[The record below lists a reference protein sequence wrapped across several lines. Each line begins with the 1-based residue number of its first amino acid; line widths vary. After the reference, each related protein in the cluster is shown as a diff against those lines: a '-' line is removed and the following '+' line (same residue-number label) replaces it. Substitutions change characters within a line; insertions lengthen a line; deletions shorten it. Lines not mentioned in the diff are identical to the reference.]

1 MYRIS
6 ILALLI
12 AAGCATPT
20 YQPVTSFAIEP
31 KIDVPQATPTGDTLG
46 VRPLEY
52 GRPYRQPI
60 AYRDKGLILGSFDKY
75 HWAELPRDTG
85 TRALVDAITATRR
98 FQDVGHA
105 ALMSRPNLLL
115 TGQLRKFDL
124 DKTGDPWKAQVEIS
138 LSLRPALESNVVWSG
153 VLDGTAPLATND
165 IAALPEAMSQAVANI
180 ATQAATAIAA
190 AQLPPQK

>member
-1 MYRIS
+1 MRRIS
-6 ILALLI
+6 VIALLI

-20 YQPVTSFAIEP
+20 YQPVTSFAVEP
-31 KIDVPQATPTGDTLG
+31 QIDVPQATPTVDTLG

-60 AYRDKGLILGSFDKY
+60 AYRDKGFVLGAYDKFE
-75 HWAELPRDTG
+75 WAELPRDIV
-85 TRALVDAITATRR
+85 TRTLIDAISATHA
-98 FQDVGHA
+98 FQDVGLA
-105 ALMSRPNLLL
+105 ALMARPNLLL

-124 DKTGDPWKAQVEIS
+124 DKTADPWKANVEVS

-153 VLDGTAPLATND
+153 VLTATAPLAKND

-180 ATQAATAIAA
+180 ATQAATAIAQ
-190 AQLPPQK
+190 AQLPQK

>member
-6 ILALLI
+6 IVALLI

-20 YQPVTSFAIEP
+20 YDPVTSFAVEP
-31 KIDVPQATPTGDTLG
+31 KIDVPQAAPTIDILG

-60 AYRDKGLILGSFDKY
+60 AYRDKGFVLGAYEKFE
-75 HWAELPRDTG
+75 WAELPRDIV
-85 TRALVDAITATRR
+85 TRALIDAISASRKY
-98 FQDVGHA
+98 QDVGLA
-105 ALMSRPNLLL
+105 ALMARPNLLL

-124 DKTGDPWKAQVEIS
+124 DRTADPWKANVEVS
-138 LSLRPALESNVVWSG
+138 LSLRPALEPNVVWSG
-153 VLDGTAPLATND
+153 VLTATAPLATND
-165 IAALPEAMSQAVANI
+165 VAELPEAMSKAVADI

-190 AQLPPQK
+190 AK